1 MNVILDNIVFSLQ
14 KQGGISVFWYE
25 LLNRIMQDADF
36 SCKFIDFSNENIFRK
51 QLDIPLSNLLDVRL
65 NKLPVKIQ
73 RYVNPTIKEKGIFHS
88 SYYRAAKGSLVCNVT
103 TVHDFTYEY
112 YFKGLPKLVHHA
124 QKKNAILNSK
134 KVICVSNNTKTDLLK
149 FYPNLKEQQIEV
161 IYNGVSDD
169 YFPLLGGDSSFLDST
184 FGPDFKEYVLFVG
197 KREDGYKNF
206 DMVVDA
212 CKLTK
217 SKLLIVGGG
226 HLSKVEVVMLD
237 SKLGLHQY
245 KQIAGVTN
253 EQLNL
258 IYNNA
263 AFLVYPSL
271 YEGFGISILE
281 AQKSGCP
288 VICSNSSSIPEIAG
302 NGAYLV
308 ENISALKIAELLLQN
323 KSRNDITKSIVEQGY
338 LNSQLFSWDKC
349 YKQVKQVYLEIIPSL
364 FNHSYFF

>member
-1 MNVILDNIVFSLQ
+1 MNVFLDNIVFSLQ

-25 LLNRIMQDADF
+25 FLKRIMQDADF
-36 SCKFIDFSNENIFRK
+36 DCKFIDLLNDNIFRK
-51 QLDIPLSNLLDVRL
+51 QLDIPLSDVLDNRL
-65 NKLPVKIQ
+65 NVIPVTVQ
-73 RYVNPTIKEKGIFHS
+73 RYINPTINDKGIFHS
-88 SYYRAAKGSLVCNVT
+88 SYYRVGKGSQVCNVT

-112 YFKGLPKLVHHA
+112 YFKGLPKFVHHF

-134 KVICVSNNTKTDLLK
+134 KIICVSNNTKTDLLR
-149 FYPNLKEQQIEV
+149 FYPNLNERQIEV

-169 YFPLLGGDSSFLDST
+169 YFPLQTGDSVFLNNT
-184 FGPDFKEYVLFVG
+184 FGTDFKEYVLFVG
-197 KREDGYKNF
+197 KREDAYKNF

-226 HLSKVEVVMLD
+226 HLSRSEVAMLD
-237 SKLGLHQY
+237 IQLGLHQY

-253 EQLNL
+253 VQLNE

-263 AFLVYPSL
+263 SFLVYPSL

-288 VICSNSSSIPEIAG
+288 VICSNTSSIPEIAG
-302 NGAYLV
+302 KGACLL
-308 ENISALKIAELLLQN
+308 EKISALKIADILLQN
-323 KSRNDITKSIVEQGY
+323 KSRNITKSIVDEGY
-338 LNSQLFSWDKC
+338 LNSQLYSWDKC
-349 YKQVKQVYLEIIPSL
+349 YQETKQVYQDMYTEFI
-364 FNHSYFF
+364 

>member
-1 MNVILDNIVFSLQ
+1 MNIFLDNVVFSLQ

-25 LLNRIMQDADF
+25 FLNRIMKDPDF
-36 SCKFIDFSNENIFRK
+36 NCKFIDLPNENIFRK
-51 QLDIPLSNLLDVRL
+51 QLDISMSDVLNNTLSKV
-65 NKLPVKIQ
+65 PVKIQ

-88 SYYRAAKGSLVCNVT
+88 SYYRVANGEQICNVT

-124 QKKNAILNSK
+124 QKKHAILNSK
-134 KVICVSNNTKTDLLK
+134 KIICVSNNTKTDLLR
-149 FYPNLKEQQIEV
+149 FYPNLSESQIEV

-169 YFPLLGGDSSFLDST
+169 YFPLQENNSIFMDAT
-184 FGPDFKEYVLFVG
+184 FGLDFKEYVLFVG
-197 KREDGYKNF
+197 KREDTYKNF

-212 CKLTK
+212 CKLAK

-226 HLSKVEVVMLD
+226 HLSKLEVAMLD
-237 SKLGLHQY
+237 SQLGLQQY

-253 EQLNL
+253 VQLNE

-263 AFLVYPSL
+263 SFLVYPSL

-288 VICSNSSSIPEIAG
+288 VICSKTSSIPEITG
-302 NGAYLV
+302 NGAYLL
-308 ENISALKIAELLLQN
+308 ENISALKIAEILLQK
-323 KSRNDITKSIVEQGY
+323 KSRNTITKSIVDEGY
-338 LNSQLFSWDKC
+338 LNSQLYSWDKC
-349 YKQVKQVYLEIIPSL
+349 YQETKQVYLDTYSEFI
-364 FNHSYFF
+364 

>member
-1 MNVILDNIVFSLQ
+1 MNIFLDNIVFSLQ

-25 LLNRIMQDADF
+25 FLKRIMQDADF
-36 SCKFIDFSNENIFRK
+36 DCKFIDLLNDNIFRK
-51 QLDIPLSNLLDVRL
+51 QLDIPLSDILDNRL
-65 NKLPVKIQ
+65 NKLPVKVQ
-73 RYVNPTIKEKGIFHS
+73 RYVNPTIKEEGIFHS
-88 SYYRAAKGSLVCNVT
+88 SYYRVGNGSQVCNVT

-112 YFKGLPKLVHHA
+112 YFKGLPKFVHHF

-134 KVICVSNNTKTDLLK
+134 KIICVSNNTKTDLLR
-149 FYPNLKEQQIEV
+149 FYPNLNERQIEV

-169 YFPLLGGDSSFLDST
+169 YFPLHTRDSAFLNNT

-197 KREDGYKNF
+197 KREDAYKNF

-226 HLSKVEVVMLD
+226 HLSRSEVAMLD
-237 SKLGLHQY
+237 VQLGLHQY

-253 EQLNL
+253 VQLNE

-263 AFLVYPSL
+263 SFLVYPSL

-288 VICSNSSSIPEIAG
+288 VICSNTSSIPEIAG
-302 NGAYLV
+302 KGAYLL
-308 ENISALKIAELLLQN
+308 EKISALRIAEILLQN
-323 KSRNDITKSIVEQGY
+323 KSRNDITNSIVEEGY
-338 LNSQLFSWDKC
+338 LNSRLYSWDKC
-349 YKQVKQVYLEIIPSL
+349 YQQTKQVYVDMYSE
-364 FNHSYFF
+364 FF

>member
-1 MNVILDNIVFSLQ
+1 MNIFLDNIVFSLQ

-25 LLNRIMQDADF
+25 FLNRIMQDPDF
-36 SCKFIDFSNENIFRK
+36 NCKFIDTPNDNIFRK
-51 QLDIPLSNLLDVRL
+51 QLDIPLPNILNNRL
-65 NKLPVKIQ
+65 NIIPVTVQ
-73 RYVNPTIKEKGIFHS
+73 RYINPTINEKGIFHS
-88 SYYRAAKGSLVCNVT
+88 SYYRVGKGLQVCNVT

-112 YFKGLPKLVHHA
+112 YFKGLPKLVHHV

-134 KVICVSNNTKTDLLK
+134 KIICVSNNTKTDLLR
-149 FYPNLKEQQIEV
+149 FYPNLKEQQIAV

-169 YFPLLGGDSSFLDST
+169 YFPLLDKNSAFMDAA
-184 FGPDFKEYVLFVG
+184 FGRDFKEYVLFVG
-197 KREDGYKNF
+197 KREDAYKNF

-226 HLSKVEVVMLD
+226 HLSRSEVAMLD
-237 SKLGLHQY
+237 VQLGLHQY

-253 EQLNL
+253 VQLNE

-263 AFLVYPSL
+263 SFLVYPSL

-288 VICSNSSSIPEIAG
+288 VICSNTSSIPEIAG
-302 NGAYLV
+302 KGACLL
-308 ENISALKIAELLLQN
+308 EKISALKIADILLQN
-323 KSRNDITKSIVEQGY
+323 KSRNITKSIVDEGY
-338 LNSQLFSWDKC
+338 LNSQLYSWDKC
-349 YKQVKQVYLEIIPSL
+349 YQETKQVYLDMYTEFI
-364 FNHSYFF
+364 

>member
-1 MNVILDNIVFSLQ
+1 MNIFLDNIVFSLQ

-25 LLNRIMQDADF
+25 FLNRIMHDPDF
-36 SCKFIDFSNENIFRK
+36 NCKFIDTSNDNIFRK
-51 QLDIPLSNLLDVRL
+51 QLNISLPNVLNNRL
-65 NKLPVKIQ
+65 NIIPVTVQ
-73 RYVNPTIKEKGIFHS
+73 RYINPTINDKGIFHS
-88 SYYRAAKGSLVCNVT
+88 SYYRVGKGSQVCNVT

-124 QKKNAILNSK
+124 QKKNAILSSK
-134 KVICVSNNTKTDLLK
+134 KILCVSNNTKTDLLR

-161 IYNGVSDD
+161 IYNGVSED
-169 YFPLLGGDSSFLDST
+169 YFPLPDKNSAFMDST
-184 FGPDFKEYVLFVG
+184 FGRDFKEYVLFVG
-197 KREDGYKNF
+197 KREDAYKNF

-226 HLSKVEVVMLD
+226 HLSLSEVAMLD
-237 SKLGLHQY
+237 VQLGLHQY

-253 EQLNL
+253 VQLNE

-263 AFLVYPSL
+263 SFLVYPSL

-288 VICSNSSSIPEIAG
+288 VICSNTSSIPEIAG
-302 NGAYLV
+302 KGACLL
-308 ENISALKIAELLLQN
+308 EKISALKIADILLQK
-323 KSRNDITKSIVEQGY
+323 KSRNDTTKSIVDEGY
-338 LNSQLFSWDKC
+338 LNSQLYSWDKC
-349 YKQVKQVYLEIIPSL
+349 YQETKQVYLDMYAEFI
-364 FNHSYFF
+364 